1 MNSTHFDKYVADVT
15 KEIVAAKMSNA
26 TLSVSKEAGK
36 NVADFYH
43 EIFTGIYAT
52 LKDTAIN
59 NG

>member
-15 KEIVAAKMSNA
+15 KEIVVAKMSNT
-26 TLSVSKEAGK
+26 TLSVNDVAGK
-36 NVADFYH
+36 EVADFYR
-43 EIFTGIYAT
+43 EIYNGIYAT